1 MKNLKKVLALLL
13 AAMMVMG
20 LLSACTKTEEP
31 ATQPTEQSQ
40 EQATTEESKTDAAAQ
55 TTEEP
60 RTEDPPTQQSPE

>member
-31 ATQPTEQSQ
+31 AAQPTEQSQ
-40 EQATTEESKTDAAAQ
+40 EQDQLEVFESNSGAAGLS
-55 TTEEP
+55 E
-60 RTEDPPTQQSPE
+60 R